1 MVKGKDTSV
10 ARCLAART
18 RVSALAMLLG
28 LGCQGVVGE
37 TSKTG
42 VAGRPGTP
50 GATGTGSGSVDGT
63 VSVND
68 NAAALCASAGTTLRV
83 GRTLLRRLTRPQFD
97 NTVHE
102 LLGNTNNPS
111 SVIAPDERIGP
122 FYSNGIAP
130 VTNLIVQQHSEV
142 AATLAA
148 SAVAKMDQIAGCKL
162 STDTGTTC
170 ATQFINDFG
179 LKAYRRPLEQAEK
192 DKYLALF
199 TLGRTNSGAASNGF
213 QLVIEAMLQSPFF
226 LYHADLGAQAAPSTA
241 PVPLTS
247 YELAS
252 RLSYFLWDSMPDQE
266 LFQAAAGDKLQDTAV
281 LTAEVDR
288 MLKDSRAAQAIPSFH
303 LQWLGIDDM
312 SEVVKDTKLFPQFD
326 GALVDAMQ
334 AETGSFA
341 DHVVRTGDGLLS
353 TLLTAPYSYLDG
365 PLFSLYG
372 ATQPTGFKLGDQV
385 ALDPKERGG
394 LLTQAAFLTTKSH
407 RDQTS
412 PVHRGILI
420 RENLLCQPIAA
431 PPPNVNATPPPAS
444 VATTTRQRF
453 AQHESDPVCGGCHKM
468 MDPIGLGL
476 ENYDPIGAWRTQDG
490 TSAVDP
496 SGEIVEANADVAGK
510 FVGAIE
516 LGQKLAKSRQVSD
529 CLATQWLRYSL
540 GRMETVDDACTVQA
554 IHDGFAAS
562 GGNVRELLK
571 TIVLG
576 DAFRHVRAV
585 GGSQ

>member
-1 MVKGKDTSV
+1 MHQGKDTSV
-10 ARCLAART
+10 ARSQVRT
-18 RVSALAMLLG
+18 RVCALAMVLG
-28 LGCQGVVGE
+28 LGCHGVVGE
-37 TSKTG
+37 TGKTG
-42 VAGRPGTP
+42 VAGKSNTP
-50 GATGTGSGSVDGT
+50 GVTGTGTGDGP
-63 VSVND
+63 SVND
-68 NAAALCASAGTTLRV
+68 NAAALCAAAGTTLRV

-97 NTVHE
+97 NTVHD

-148 SAVAKMDQIAGCKL
+148 GAVARMDQIAGCKL

-170 ATQFINDFG
+170 AVQFINDFG
-179 LKAYRRPLEQAEK
+179 LKAYRRPLDQAEK

-199 TLGRTNSGAASNGF
+199 SLGSTNGGASNGF
-213 QLVIEAMLQSPFF
+213 QLVLEAMLQSPFF
-226 LYHADLGAQAAPSTA
+226 LYHADLGAQAAPSEA
-241 PVPLTS
+241 PVLLNG

-266 LFQAAAGDKLQDTAV
+266 LFQAAAGEKLQDTAV
-281 LTAEVDR
+281 LSAQVDR
-288 MLKDSRAAQAIPSFH
+288 MLKDSRASKAIPSFH

-312 SEVVKDTKLFPQFD
+312 SEVIKDTKLFPQFN

-334 AETGSFA
+334 AETASFT

-365 PLFSLYG
+365 PLFDVYG
-372 ATQPTGFKLGDQV
+372 VTQPSAFKAGDQV
-385 ALDPKERGG
+385 ALNPKERGG

-431 PPPNVNATPPPAS
+431 PPPNVNATPPPVVAS
-444 VATTTRQRF
+444 TTTRQRF
-453 AQHESDPVCGGCHKM
+453 AAHESDAVCGACHKM

-476 ENYDPIGAWRTQDG
+476 ENYDPIGAFRTQDG
-490 TSAVDP
+490 MSAVDP
-496 SGEIVEANADVAGK
+496 SGEIVEANADVSGK

-516 LGQKLAKSRQVSD
+516 LAGKLAKSRQVSD